1 MQDTAIAA
9 IGRLQLKQMKGL
21 DPVDLYVQNMY
32 PGKEYDMIL
41 IVFELS
47 KNNDKW
53 ECNFKNIDIEKVSP
67 DSNYKKYAYRKG
79 SARGG
84 DITFTTKFGYIE
96 KKINTLVNNQFKSL
110 ITELE
115 KTDYHLEREMF
126 KMINNC
132 FIENIEQIKEQL
144 QDVYENF
151 DKNAQKTTGISLC
164 FRVNGENKFLRD
176 FQIIKDIVIENGTEG
191 KSQKHGV
198 TSLKENQ
205 LCSVTQQLE
214 EKVFGFAF
222 PYKYSTVDKKGF
234 VSGFF
239 NQKNNWKNYPIS
251 EKAALEIEIGKNFI
265 TQNLQSYFYGTPYFM
280 IPNPILQK
288 DEKNLEK
295 IIKIISELTKDIKN
309 KRIETYEDYIERM
322 IANEKDFFNLDLMFY
337 EENPTTKAIN
347 IKLMLEE
354 ILPSRFRTL
363 FVEVPAIIND
373 NSLYKDVILKN
384 NERSNLT
391 FNFGIIKN
399 FFKVETDNK
408 SFFTQDFL
416 ELVQNIFLNKKV
428 NKEFIFNRIMR
439 LLKSKYKVKPIGER
453 HNTSIEFIKSHMF
466 INYLQKLQIINFNK
480 NYKFMDAINNNSE
493 ETEKKVSFDLT
504 KYKAFIEKNKNFLD
518 ADQKIGVFSVGVLV
532 RLLYNIQKANLDSTP
547 FEKKLR
553 GYNLNAE
560 LIKNIY
566 VEALEKI
573 GQYQGFYAYG
583 NLRDFINEYFVL
595 KSKLLSK
602 MSNNEL
608 SFYFVAG
615 LELGNKFKTEKEK

>member
-9 IGRLQLKQMKGL
+9 IGRLQIKKMKDL
-21 DPVDLYVQNMY
+21 EPEDLYIQNMY

-41 IVFELS
+41 IVFGLP

-84 DITFTTKFGYIE
+84 DITFTTKFGDIE

-110 ITELE
+110 IIELE
-115 KTDYHLEREMF
+115 KTDYYLEREMF
-126 KMINNC
+126 LMINNC
-132 FIENIEQIKEQL
+132 LIENIEQIKKQL

-151 DKNAQKTTGISLC
+151 DKNAQKSTGISLC
-164 FRVNGENKFLRD
+164 FKVNGENKYLRD

-198 TSLKENQ
+198 TSFKENQ
-205 LCSVTQQLE
+205 LCSITQKME

-222 PYKYSTVDKKGF
+222 PFKYSTVDKKGF

-251 EKAALEIEIGKNFI
+251 EKAALEMEIGKNFI

-280 IPNPILQK
+280 IPKPILQK
-288 DEKNLEK
+288 DEKILEK
-295 IIKIISELTKDIKN
+295 IIIIISELTKDIKN

-322 IANEKDFFNLDLMFY
+322 IAKENDFFNLDLMFY

-363 FVEVPAIIND
+363 FVDMPAIIND
-373 NSLYKDVILKN
+373 NELYKNAITIKK
-384 NERSNLT
+384 EKHNLT
-391 FNFGIIKN
+391 FNFGIIKT
-399 FFKVETDNK
+399 FFAD
-408 SFFTQDFL
+408 DFL
-416 ELVQNIFLNKKV
+416 EVVQKIFLGRHISKEYVFEKIIEVIRQNYNKSQTSDNWVEPIRWTVLKAH
-428 NKEFIFNRIMR
+428 
-439 LLKSKYKVKPIGER
+439 LL
-453 HNTSIEFIKSHMF
+453 
-466 INYLQKLQIINFNK
+466 INYLQKLQIVNFNK

-493 ETEKKVSFDLT
+493 ETGKKESFNLT
-504 KYKAFIEKNKNFLD
+504 KYKGFIEENKNFLD
-518 ADQKIGVFSVGVLV
+518 ADQKIGLFSVGVLV
-532 RLLYNIQKANLDSTP
+532 RLLYNIQNVNLGSTP

-553 GYNLNAE
+553 GYHLNVD

-573 GQYQGFYAYG
+573 GQYLGFYAYG
-583 NLRDFINEYFVL
+583 NLRSFINEYFVL
-595 KSKLLSK
+595 KSNLLNK

>member
-9 IGRLQLKQMKGL
+9 IGRLELKQMEDL
-21 DPVDLYVQNMY
+21 EPVDLYIQNMY

-47 KNNDKW
+47 KYNDTW

-67 DSNYKKYAYRKG
+67 ESDYKKYAYRKG

-84 DITFTTKFGYIE
+84 DITFTTKFGDIE

-110 ITELE
+110 LIKLE
-115 KTDYHLEREMF
+115 NTDYHLEHKMF
-126 KMINNC
+126 KMANNC
-132 FIENIEQIKEQL
+132 FIENYEQIKKQL
-144 QDVYENF
+144 RDVYENF
-151 DKNAQKTTGISLC
+151 DKKAQKTTGISL
-164 FRVNGENKFLRD
+164 FFKVNGENKFLRD

-191 KSQKHGV
+191 KSQKYGV

-205 LCSVTQQLE
+205 LCSVTQQTE
-214 EKVFGFAF
+214 EKVFGFGF
-222 PYKYSTVDKKGF
+222 PFKYSTVDKKGF

-265 TQNLQSYFYGTPYFM
+265 TQNLQSYFYGMPYFM
-280 IPNPILQK
+280 IPNPILKK
-288 DEKNLEK
+288 DEKSLEK

-309 KRIETYEDYIERM
+309 KRIENYEDYIERM
-322 IANEKDFFNLDLMFY
+322 IAKEDNFFNLDLMFY
-337 EENPTTKAIN
+337 EENQTTKAIN

-363 FVEVPAIIND
+363 FVDVPAIVND
-373 NSLYKDVILKN
+373 NNLYENVITYK
-384 NERSNLT
+384 EGKSRKQKNLT
-391 FNFGIIKN
+391 FNFGIIKM
-399 FFKVETDNK
+399 FFAD
-408 SFFTQDFL
+408 DFL
-416 ELVQNIFLNKKV
+416 EIVQKIFLGRSISNEYVFEK
-428 NKEFIFNRIMR
+428 IMT

-453 HNTSIEFIKSHMF
+453 HYTSIDFIKSHIL

-480 NYKFMDAINNNSE
+480 NYKFMDTINNNLD
-493 ETEKKVSFDLT
+493 ETEKKGSFDLA
-504 KYKAFIEKNKNFLD
+504 KYKAFIEENKNFLD
-518 ADQKIGVFSVGVLV
+518 ADYKIGVFSVGVLV
-532 RLLYNIQKANLDSTP
+532 RLLYNIQNVNLGSTP

-553 GYNLNAE
+553 GYNINAE

-566 VEALEKI
+566 VEALDKI
-573 GQYQGFYAYG
+573 GQYQSFYAYG

-595 KSKLLSK
+595 KSNLLSK
-602 MSNNEL
+602 ISNNEL

>member
-9 IGRLQLKQMKGL
+9 IGKLQLKLMK
-21 DPVDLYVQNMY
+21 DFEPVDFYIQNMY

-47 KNNDKW
+47 KNSDKW
-53 ECNFKNIDIEKVSP
+53 ECDFKNIDIEKVNPES
-67 DSNYKKYAYRKG
+67 DYKKYAYRKG

-84 DITFTTKFGYIE
+84 DITFTTKFGDIE

-110 ITELE
+110 IIELE
-115 KTDYHLEREMF
+115 KTNYHLEYEIF
-126 KMINNC
+126 KKINNC

-144 QDVYENF
+144 KDVYENF
-151 DKNAQKTTGISLC
+151 DKKAQKTTGISLC
-164 FRVNGENKFLRD
+164 FRKNGENKFLRD
-176 FQIIKDIVIENGTEG
+176 FRIIKDIVIKNGTEG

-198 TSLKENQ
+198 ISLKENQ
-205 LCSVTQQLE
+205 LCSVTQQIE

-265 TQNLQSYFYGTPYFM
+265 TQNLQSYFYGTSYFM
-280 IPNPILQK
+280 IPNLILQN
-288 DEKNLEK
+288 DEKSLEK
-295 IIKIISELTKDIKN
+295 IIKILSELTKDIKN

-322 IANEKDFFNLDLMFY
+322 IAKENDFFNLDLMFY
-337 EENPTTKAIN
+337 QENPTTKAIN

-354 ILPSRFRTL
+354 ILPSRFRIL
-363 FVEVPAIIND
+363 FVKVPAIIND
-373 NSLYKDVILKN
+373 NELYKNAITIKK
-384 NERSNLT
+384 EKHNLT
-391 FNFGIIKN
+391 FNFGIIKM
-399 FFKVETDNK
+399 FFADDFLDVVQKIFSGRSISNEYVFEKIIELIRQNYNK
-408 SFFTQDFL
+408 SQSSDNWF
-416 ELVQNIFLNKKV
+416 EP
-428 NKEFIFNRIMR
+428 MR
-439 LLKSKYKVKPIGER
+439 WTVLKAHLL
-453 HNTSIEFIKSHMF
+453 

-480 NYKFMDAINNNSE
+480 NYKFMDDINNNSGKI
-493 ETEKKVSFDLT
+493 EKKGSFDLT
-504 KYKAFIEKNKNFLD
+504 KYKAFIEDNKNFLD
-518 ADQKIGVFSVGVLV
+518 ADYKIGVFSVGVLI
-532 RLLYNIQKANLDSTP
+532 RLLYNIQNVNLGSTP

-583 NLRDFINEYFVL
+583 NLREFINEYFVL
-595 KSKLLSK
+595 KSHLLNK

>member
-9 IGRLQLKQMKGL
+9 IGRLQLKQMVDL
-21 DPVDLYVQNMY
+21 EPVDLYIQNMY

-41 IVFELS
+41 IVFELYKS
-47 KNNDKW
+47 NDKW
-53 ECNFKNIDIEKVSP
+53 ECIFKNIDIEKVNPES
-67 DSNYKKYAYRKG
+67 DYKKYAYRKG

-84 DITFTTKFGYIE
+84 DITFTTKFGDIE

-110 ITELE
+110 IIDLE
-115 KTDYHLEREMF
+115 KSDYHLEREMF
-126 KMINNC
+126 KLINHC

-144 QDVYENF
+144 QDVFENF

-164 FRVNGENKFLRD
+164 FKVNGEIKFLRD
-176 FQIIKDIVIENGTEG
+176 FQVIKDIVIKNGTEG

-205 LCSVTQQLE
+205 LCSVTQKME
-214 EKVFGFAF
+214 ENIFGFAF

-239 NQKNNWKNYPIS
+239 NQRNNWKNYPIS

-265 TQNLQSYFYGTPYFM
+265 TQNLQSHFYGKPYFM
-280 IPNPILQK
+280 VPKPILQK
-288 DEKNLEK
+288 DEKSLGK
-295 IIKIISELTKDIKN
+295 IIKIISELSKDIKY
-309 KRIETYEDYIERM
+309 KRIETYEDYIGKM

-363 FVEVPAIIND
+363 FVAIPAIIN
-373 NSLYKDVILKN
+373 N
-384 NERSNLT
+384 NELYENAITFKKEKHNLT
-391 FNFGIIKN
+391 FNFGLIKT
-399 FFKVETDNK
+399 FFSD
-408 SFFTQDFL
+408 DFL
-416 ELVQNIFLNKKV
+416 EVVQNIFLGRPISEQYVFDKIIEVIRQNYNKSQTSDNWIEPTRWTILKAH
-428 NKEFIFNRIMR
+428 
-439 LLKSKYKVKPIGER
+439 LL
-453 HNTSIEFIKSHMF
+453 

-480 NYKFMDAINNNSE
+480 NYKFMDAINNNTE
-493 ETEKKVSFDLT
+493 ETEKKGSFDLN
-504 KYKAFIEKNKNFLD
+504 KYKAFIEENKNFLD
-518 ADQKIGVFSVGVLV
+518 ADHKIGIFSVGVFI
-532 RLLYNIQKANLDSTP
+532 RLLYNIQNVNLGSTP

-595 KSKLLSK
+595 KSNLLSK

-615 LELGNKFKTEKEK
+615 LELGNKFKTEKQIINL

>member
-9 IGRLQLKQMKGL
+9 IGRLQLKQMEDL
-21 DPVDLYVQNMY
+21 EQVDLYIQNMY

-41 IVFELS
+41 IVFELT

-53 ECNFKNIDIEKVSP
+53 ECNFKNIDIRKVSP
-67 DSNYKKYAYRKG
+67 ESNYENYAYRKG

-84 DITFTTKFGYIE
+84 DVTFTTKFGDIE

-110 ITELE
+110 IIELE
-115 KTDYHLEREMF
+115 KTDYHLECEMF
-126 KMINNC
+126 IMINNC

-164 FRVNGENKFLRD
+164 FRINGENKFLRD
-176 FQIIKDIVIENGTEG
+176 FQIIKDIVIKNGTEG

-205 LCSVTQQLE
+205 LCSVTQQME

-251 EKAALEIEIGKNFI
+251 EKSALEIEIGKNFI
-265 TQNLQSYFYGTPYFM
+265 TQNLQSYFYGMPYFM

-288 DEKNLEK
+288 DENSLEK

-322 IANEKDFFNLDLMFY
+322 IAKEKDFFNLDLMFY

-373 NSLYKDVILKN
+373 NELYKNAITIKK
-384 NERSNLT
+384 EKHNLT
-391 FNFGIIKN
+391 FNFGIIKT
-399 FFKVETDNK
+399 FFAD
-408 SFFTQDFL
+408 DFL
-416 ELVQNIFLNKKV
+416 EVVQKIFLGRPISNEYVFDKIIEHIRQNYNKSQTSDNWVEPTRWTVLKAH
-428 NKEFIFNRIMR
+428 
-439 LLKSKYKVKPIGER
+439 LL
-453 HNTSIEFIKSHMF
+453 

-480 NYKFMDAINNNSE
+480 NYKFMYEINNNSE
-493 ETEKKVSFDLT
+493 KTEKKGSFDLT
-504 KYKAFIEKNKNFLD
+504 KYKAFIEENKNFLD
-518 ADQKIGVFSVGVLV
+518 ADQKIGVFSVGVLI
-532 RLLYNIQKANLDSTP
+532 RLLYNIQNVNLGSTP

-595 KSKLLSK
+595 KSNLLNK